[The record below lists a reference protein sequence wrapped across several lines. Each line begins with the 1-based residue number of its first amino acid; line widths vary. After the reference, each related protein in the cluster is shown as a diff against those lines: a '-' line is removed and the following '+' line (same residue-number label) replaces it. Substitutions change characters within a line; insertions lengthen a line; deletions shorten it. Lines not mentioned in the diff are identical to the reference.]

1 MGRRSSIKNKNI
13 YLESREAAGYT
24 RAEASEIL
32 SFVSESRIEKI
43 ESGKSAPHP
52 DEVLAM
58 SEVYKKPAL
67 CNHYCSTEC
76 PIGLDHVPTVESKEL
91 SLIVLEILTTLNRL
105 NEEKNRFI
113 EICADGLISENEI
126 NDFSKIKNELI
137 KASATIDSLQLWID
151 NKVAEGALDGTK
163 MG

>member
-24 RAEASEIL
+24 RTEASEIM

-58 SEVYKKPAL
+58 SEAYKKPAL
-67 CNHYCSTEC
+67 CNYYCSTEC
-76 PIGLDHVPTVESKEL
+76 PIGLDHVPTVESKDL
-91 SLIVLEILTTLNRL
+91 SLIVLEILATLNRL
-105 NEEKNRFI
+105 NAEKDRLI
-113 EICADGLISENEI
+113 EITADGLISESEI
-126 NDFSKIKNELI
+126 DDFSKIKKELV
-137 KASATIDSLQLWID
+137 KASSTIDSLQLWID
-151 NKVAEGALDGTK
+151 NKVAEGTLDGSK
-163 MG
+163 MS